1 MQALQMISRRS
12 MLACLATAA
21 LSRNAHAGA
30 RKVNVQSDLAKR
42 FADVGTS
49 GTFVAMK
56 ADGNALIASDDTR
69 CRAAILPAS
78 TFKIPHSL
86 IALDTGV
93 VADPDKDVFKWNGT
107 HYAIEAWNRDH
118 TLRSAIAASAVPVYQ
133 QIAKR
138 IGAEREQKYLDLL
151 NYGNRNIS
159 GGIEHFWLNGGLR
172 ISPLQQV
179 DFLARL
185 VRGDLPVSKRA
196 QDLTRDIVP
205 VTQQGDTA
213 IHNKTGLIGVDEAT
227 ARQGIT
233 ASVGWIVGWA
243 SRGDSTT
250 LFALNMDIRKPENVA
265 ARMTVAQQCLGDIG
279 AI

>member
-1 MQALQMISRRS
+1 MISRRS

>member
-1 MQALQMISRRS
+1 

-21 LSRNAHAGA
+21 LSRNALADVP
-30 RKVNVQSDLAKR
+30 RVNIQSNLAKR
-42 FADVGTS
+42 FADIGTS

-56 ADGNALIASDDTR
+56 AGDDALIASDELR

-93 VADPDKDVFKWNGT
+93 VADPDKDIFKWDGT
-107 HYAIEAWNRDH
+107 HYAIEAWNKDH

-172 ISPLQQV
+172 ISPIEQIE
-179 DFLARL
+179 FIARL
-185 VRGDLPVSKRA
+185 LRGDLPVSKRA

-205 VTQQGDTA
+205 VTQLGDVA

-243 SRGDSTT
+243 SRGSDNT
-250 LFALNMDIRKPENVA
+250 LFALNMDIQKPEHVA
-265 ARMTVAQQCLGDIG
+265 ARMTLAQQCLADIG

>member
-1 MQALQMISRRS
+1 MQNSIMMSRRH
-12 MLACLATAA
+12 MLALLATVAVSQKSLA
-21 LSRNAHAGA
+21 DERRLD
-30 RKVNVQSDLAKR
+30 VQSKLAKR
-42 FADVGTS
+42 FADAGTS

-56 ADGNALIASDDTR
+56 AGGDTLIASDDTR

-93 VADPDKDVFKWNGT
+93 VADPDKDIFKWDGT
-107 HYAIEAWNRDH
+107 HYAIEAWNKDH
-118 TLRSAIAASAVPVYQ
+118 SLRSAIAASAVPVYQ

-172 ISPLQQV
+172 ISPVQQI
-179 DFLARL
+179 DFIARL
-185 VRGDLPVSKRA
+185 LRSDLPVSKRA

-205 VTQQGDTA
+205 VTQLGDAA
-213 IHNKTGLIGVDEAT
+213 IHNKTGLIGVDEAN

-233 ASVGWIVGWA
+233 ASAGWIVGWA
-243 SRGDSTT
+243 EKGGNIT
-250 LFALNMDIRKPENVA
+250 LFALSMDIRKPEHVA
-265 ARMTVAQQCLGDIG
+265 ARMSVAQQCLADIG